1 MILNDFI
8 KTNNSFPVEID
19 ELSRYKTKDGS
30 LSLYSSNYKEAFHS
44 NNGAIKESINK
55 YLKPAQLD
63 RLYNTKK
70 ISILDVC
77 IGMGYN
83 TGCFLEIL
91 LKRGIQIDWHGL
103 EIDQRPLKIALQE
116 MNFIERWSPKVLSF
130 FDSIKRTG
138 EWNDG
143 INKGIAHWGEARKKI
158 NEINNSVKFD
168 VILLDPFSPSKC
180 PELWS
185 EEFLSLL
192 SKKLSH
198 EGRLITYSRAASVR
212 GSLKRAGLEI
222 YSLKPVDDNTNQ
234 WSSGTVAMKNPIKE
248 KHISNNQQFKDLSQR
263 EMEHLETRAAI
274 PYRDPSGV
282 KTSREILFTR
292 TKEQLNSS
300 LKSTSDWRKR
310 WDTAK

>member
-1 MILNDFI
+1 MILKDFI
-8 KTNNSFPVEID
+8 KANNSFSVDID
-19 ELSRYKTKDGS
+19 ELLIHKTKDGS

-44 NNGAIKESINK
+44 NNGALKESIDK
-55 YLKPAQLD
+55 YLKAAQLD
-63 RLYNTKK
+63 QLSDTKK
-70 ISILDVC
+70 ITILDVC

-83 TGCFLEIL
+83 TGCFLEVL
-91 LKRGIQIDWHGL
+91 LKKGIKIDWHGL
-103 EIDQRPLKIALQE
+103 EIDQRPLNIALKNI
-116 MNFIERWSPKVLSF
+116 NFIELWSPKVLSF
-130 FDSIKRTG
+130 FDSLKKTG

-143 INKGIAHWGEARKKI
+143 INKGIAHWGDARKKI
-158 NEINNSVKFD
+158 NEINNSLKFD

-212 GSLKRAGLEI
+212 GSLRRAGLEI
-222 YSLKPVDDNTNQ
+222 FSLKPVNDNLNQ
-234 WSSGTVAMKNPIKE
+234 WSSGTVAMRNPMKE
-248 KHISNNQQFKDLSQR
+248 KQISNNQQFKVLSLR

-274 PYRDPSGV
+274 PYRDPTGV

-292 TKEQLNSS
+292 TKEQLNSP
-300 LKSTSDWRKR
+300 LKSTSAWRKR
-310 WDTAK
+310 WDPAK